1 MQVTV
6 PALFEKE
13 VTLNITESDMEV
25 LREIV
30 DDAFLAHIQ
39 FCTIDKDR
47 YFSPQTDKIVH
58 FCEKY
63 GINPYLPE
71 YRLAFFRALLG
82 RNKV

>member
-6 PALFEKE
+6 PALVERE
-13 VTLNITESDMEV
+13 VTLNVTDSDME
-25 LREIV
+25 LLMEIV
-30 DDAFLAHIQ
+30 YDSFLSHIQ
-39 FCTIDKDR
+39 FTTIDKDR
-47 YFSPQTDKIVH
+47 YVSEQTDKIVK

-82 RNKV
+82 RAQV